1 MTPDGRIERGR
12 ATREQ
17 LLAAAR
23 DAFGE
28 HGYEATS
35 VAEILEAAGVTR
47 GSLYHHFATKEA
59 LFDAVLDREMQ
70 ALAEVVRDAAVAQ
83 GDAADALRVG
93 SVTWLR
99 AVADPAIQRI
109 VLIDAPAVVGW
120 PRWRELDEQYT
131 LGGTKAALR
140 ALVDVG
146 RLEAGE
152 TDALAHMILA
162 AVGEAAM
169 MIARAPDPAAALPQ
183 AEAAVTTLLQRVVGA
198 PSRAASG

>member
-17 LLAAAR
+17 LLATAR
-23 DAFGE
+23 EAFGE

-35 VAEILEAAGVTR
+35 VAEILDTAGVTR
-47 GSLYHHFATKEA
+47 GSLYHHFDTKEA
-59 LFDAVLDREMQ
+59 LFDAVLDREME
-70 ALAEVVRDAAVAQ
+70 ALAVLVRDAALAQ
-83 GDAADALRVG
+83 GDPADALRVG

-99 AVADPAIQRI
+99 AVADPAVQRI
-109 VLIDAPAVVGW
+109 VLVDAPAVVGW

-140 ALVDVG
+140 ALVAEG
-146 RLEAGE
+146 RLSAGE
-152 TDALAHMILA
+152 TDVLAHMILA

-169 MIARAPDPAAALPQ
+169 MIARSEDPAGALPD
-183 AEAAVTTLLQRVVGA
+183 AEAAVSTLLARVVGA
-198 PSRAASG
+198 GVSV